1 MPLPRQRKQDDRSRC
16 PCGQSDDIIVV
27 DDLGCMSAIS
37 ERELDAIERYLGDAL
52 AKVFR
57 EDTDEGNGHG
67 KQPPPV
73 PLL

>member
-1 MPLPRQRKQDDRSRC
+1 VL
-16 PCGQSDDIIVV
+16 
-27 DDLGCMSAIS
+27 DDLGCRPAVA
-37 ERELDAIERYLGDAL
+37 EPELDAIERYLSDVL

-67 KQPPPV
+67 KQAPAV